1 MALSQAKID
10 QLGKHLEQGQYAN
23 AEDMVTLKELVDYEV
38 NTRRHQNYKITT
50 EVPKQFGQFDTAK
63 FINNLLGG
71 LRILNKNKFDLV
83 IQNWTFI
90 RALYEIWRKIKKL
103 MEYQEYTKYPDNAG
117 CDGECRGLCSSCSS
131 SCVGGSAGAPSSSGT
146 GGRYL
151 IYEYNTGW
159 DSSTTLYAYYNGSQM
174 VVLDTSG
181 KEVRRIDVDQTKVN
195 TTATGGWQQSGD
207 DITDPNN
214 NAYNNQ

>member
-71 LRILNKNKFDLV
+71 LRILNKNKFELV

-131 SCVGGSAGAPSSSGT
+131 SCVGGSSGSGSVET
-146 GGRYL
+146 GGGTTVYKFNGL
-151 IYEYNTGW
+151 DGKTYYGTLLPNGKMQILNT
-159 DSSTTLYAYYNGSQM
+159 NGQPIAE
-174 VVLDTSG
+174 TSG
-181 KEVRRIDVDQTKVN
+181 PANIGTD
-195 TTATGGWQQSGD
+195 GGQWSPTYD
-207 DITDPNN
+207 NYYDPSININN
-214 NAYNNQ
+214 G